1 MATGIPNI
9 TNSPDFS
16 EDIKKI
22 GIRLE
27 YEGKDSVEK
36 ILTASFKKHCKGF
49 SINSTN
55 GVASENFLYWG
66 DNFDVL
72 HQLLAENNFLGKIKL
87 IYIDPPFA
95 TRSTFNSKNQ
105 THAYSDILCG
115 GQYIEFLRKRLI
127 LLKELLSDDGSI
139 YVHLDG
145 NMAFQIK
152 LIMDEI
158 FGEQNFRAFIT
169 RKKCSNKNYTKNT
182 YGNISDYILFY
193 SKSEK
198 YVWNRPYASWSA
210 ENIIKQYPCVDEATG
225 KRYKKVPIH
234 APGTRN
240 GATGLPWRGKMPPE
254 GKHWQFTPEKLDE
267 LDANGEIYWSPTG
280 NPRRKVYF
288 DDSAGIPVQDI
299 WLDFRDS
306 VNQNVKTTGY
316 PTEKNIDLMKRI
328 VAASSNK
335 GDYVLDCFC
344 GSGTTLDA
352 AYQLERKWIGVD
364 ESVEAI
370 KAVLKRFV
378 TGLEFYGDYVEK
390 PKDSFKQ
397 LELALNEEFCSF
409 QVITD
414 SSNYD
419 ELAKLV
425 KDSVLKGA

>member
-1 MATGIPNI
+1 M
-9 TNSPDFS
+9 
-16 EDIKKI
+16 E
-22 GIRLE
+22 
-27 YEGKDSVEK
+27 
-36 ILTASFKKHCKGF
+36 
-49 SINSTN
+49 
-55 GVASENFLYWG
+55 
-66 DNFDVL
+66 
-72 HQLLAENNFLGKIKL
+72 
-87 IYIDPPFA
+87 PP
-95 TRSTFNSKNQ
+95 
-105 THAYSDILCG
+105 AY
-115 GQYIEFLRKRLI
+115 R
-127 LLKELLSDDGSI
+127 
-139 YVHLDG
+139 
-145 NMAFQIK
+145 
-152 LIMDEI
+152 
-158 FGEQNFRAFIT
+158 
-169 RKKCSNKNYTKNT
+169 
-182 YGNISDYILFY
+182 
-193 SKSEK
+193 
-198 YVWNRPYASWSA
+198 
-210 ENIIKQYPCVDEATG
+210 
-225 KRYKKVPIH
+225 
-234 APGTRN
+234 
-240 GATGLPWRGKMPPE
+240 
-254 GKHWQFTPEKLDE
+254 
-267 LDANGEIYWSPTG
+267 GEIYWSPTG